1 MAAKSKQRKPRDRA
15 VFQAASE
22 ELRAISSALAAEM
35 IGWPGVTS
43 RAMFGGILLYRDKL
57 PFALL
62 PRTRKMMEKDGLW
75 LKFHSISPAL
85 RRQLDAEIR
94 IVDPVTPHTTKDAS
108 GPRWVGLVVGGT
120 DDVHLALRWL
130 GEAYT
135 AARRR

>member
-1 MAAKSKQRKPRDRA
+1 MAAKSKQRKPRDRP
-15 VFQAASE
+15 VFQTASE
-22 ELRAISSALAAEM
+22 ELRAISSALVAEM
-35 IGWPGVTS
+35 MGWPGVTS
-43 RAMFGGILLYRDKL
+43 RSMFGGILLYRATL

-75 LKFHSISPAL
+75 LKFHSISTAL

-94 IVDPVTPHTTKDAS
+94 IVDPVTPHTAKDAG

-120 DDVHLALRWL
+120 EDIHLALRWL

-135 AARRR
+135 AARKR